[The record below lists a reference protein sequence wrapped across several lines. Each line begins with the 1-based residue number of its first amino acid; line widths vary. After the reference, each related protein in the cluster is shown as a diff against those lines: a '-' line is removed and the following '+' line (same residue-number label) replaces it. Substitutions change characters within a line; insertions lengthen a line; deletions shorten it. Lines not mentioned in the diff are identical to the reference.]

1 MKILKYFSTLFGA
14 SLLSFSVLAAQ
25 DKPAHIVL
33 PEPSY
38 DTGKPFMQVLKER
51 KTTREFGPRTISDQ
65 NMGEILWAAVGIN
78 RPDGKRTIPTSR
90 DSQDL
95 DVYVLRQGGAYRYNP
110 RTHYLD
116 LVNPAMLTYT
126 AARQEF
132 VKQADALLVYVSNNP
147 NREVG
152 SMHAGSAYQN
162 VGLYAANVGMNN
174 VVIRMVDME
183 TLHKELH
190 LNDDEYVIVTQA
202 LGWPKKNK

>member
-14 SLLSFSVLAAQ
+14 SLLSFSALAAQ

-110 RTHYLD
+110 RTHSLD

-162 VGLYAANVGMNN
+162 VGLYAANMGMNN

>member
-1 MKILKYFSTLFGA
+1 MKIFKYFSTLIGA

-51 KTTREFGPRTISDQ
+51 KTTREFGPRTSSDQ

-95 DVYVLRQGGAYRYNP
+95 DVYVLRQGGAYRDNP
-110 RTHYLD
+110 RTHGLD
-116 LVNPAMLTYT
+116 LVNPALLTYT

-132 VKQADALLVYVSNNP
+132 VKHAFSRLFYVSIKP
-147 NREVG
+147 NR
-152 SMHAGSAYQN
+152 
-162 VGLYAANVGMNN
+162 
-174 VVIRMVDME
+174 
-183 TLHKELH
+183 
-190 LNDDEYVIVTQA
+190 
-202 LGWPKKNK
+202 